1 MKKVL
6 ITGVAG
12 FVGFHLAKKL
22 QDKFIICG
30 LDFFYPVVDSIN
42 AQRLTHLG
50 SSVKFTHSDIRNYDE
65 LLKTIKLIKPD
76 FIIHLAACTGVA
88 NSALQPELY
97 FDTNVKGFQNILEI
111 CKELKI
117 DNLFYASSSSVYN
130 DNETMVFN
138 EENVSENQLSFYG
151 ITKRK
156 NEKLAEE
163 YSLQYGINC
172 VGMRF
177 FTVYGSWVRQDM
189 AAWKFMNALIKNEQV
204 ILYNGG
210 NVQRDFTHVSDIVES
225 ISRLVESY
233 LHEQLKFIHEIYNVG
248 KGSPVSVKEYLLT
261 IAENLGVKPEII
273 YKPLPENELPF
284 THSDTT
290 KLFSKTGYKPQLSVH
305 EGVKEMTDWFLKYR
319 HQNE

>member
-12 FVGFHLAKKL
+12 FIGFHLAKKL
-22 QDKFIICG
+22 HNKFVVYGI
-30 LDFFYPVVDSIN
+30 DFFIPNADSIY
-42 AQRLTHLG
+42 AQRLGQINSFIEYHHT
-50 SSVKFTHSDIRNYDE
+50 DIRNYTE
-65 LLKTIKLIKPD
+65 LRKVIAAIKPD
-76 FIIHLAACTGVA
+76 FIIHFAACTGIA

-97 FDTNVKGFQNILEI
+97 FDTNVIGFQNILEV
-111 CKELKI
+111 CNELKI
-117 DNLFYASSSSVYN
+117 DKLFYASSSSVYN
-130 DNETMVFN
+130 ENESVVFK
-138 EENVSENQLSFYG
+138 EENVGENQLSFYG
-151 ITKRK
+151 TTKRK
-156 NEKLAEE
+156 NEILADEH
-163 YSLQYGINC
+163 SLKYGISC

-189 AAWKFMNALIKNEQV
+189 AAWKFMNALMKSEPV
-204 ILYNGG
+204 VLYNEG

-225 ISRLVESY
+225 VSRLIDAY
-233 LHEQLKFIHEIYNVG
+233 LTGQSISIHEIYNVG

-284 THSDTT
+284 THADTR
-290 KLFSKTGYKPQLSVH
+290 KLFSKTGYKPQRSLQ

-319 HQNE
+319 QQK